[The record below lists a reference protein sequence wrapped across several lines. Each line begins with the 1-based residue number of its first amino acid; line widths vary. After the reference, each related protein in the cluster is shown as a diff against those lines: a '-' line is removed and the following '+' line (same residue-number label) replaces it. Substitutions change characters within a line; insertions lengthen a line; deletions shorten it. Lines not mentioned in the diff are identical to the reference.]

1 MASRKTKRTR
11 ASRKARASSRDA
23 GLLEQANQIWMAG
36 VGALSRAQKE
46 GPKAF
51 ENLVREGLE
60 MTSRTR
66 SAAGKA
72 LRDTLESVQDA
83 FESRVKDARD
93 QASETVEHLE
103 RMIQIRV
110 HRALHQLGVPTADEL
125 NRLTRKVNELNRNV
139 EALARKRRSRKGP
152 AARKSRTVKS
162 AAAG

>member
-1 MASRKTKRTR
+1 MATRKTKRSRAGRKSR
-11 ASRKARASSRDA
+11 ASRRDA
-23 GLLEQANQIWMAG
+23 GLLEQASQIWMAG
-36 VGALSRAQKE
+36 VGALARAQQE

-51 ENLVREGLE
+51 ENLVRDGLE

-72 LRDTLESVQDA
+72 LRDTFESMQDA
-83 FESRVKDARD
+83 FESRVKEARD
-93 QASETVEHLE
+93 QASETVDHLE

-139 EALARKRRSRKGP
+139 EELARKRRSRNRP
-152 AARKSRTVKS
+152 AARKSRTAKR
-162 AAAG
+162 ATAG